1 MLTVYLDTSAKQLGW
16 QRVGLNFHLLQEE
29 SELKR
34 LSVASSAG
42 WSGASYAIVAAVL
55 FGVST
60 PFAKLLLGSVDAPL
74 LAAVFYLGSACGLW
88 CWRVLSKIVNARGS
102 AEAKLKRSDY
112 GWLAVATI
120 SGGVAG
126 PILLLCGLTHLPAST
141 VSLLLNFEAVF
152 TAALAWIVFKEG
164 VDRRLL
170 LGMAAITGGGILLYS
185 NGTICNGSAW
195 SMILVVT
202 ACMAWAVDNNL
213 TRKVSA
219 GDPIQIAMLKGAAA
233 GTFSLLLA
241 ILIGC
246 EVPSLSR
253 LFLAALIGCL
263 GYGVSL
269 SFFVLSLRKIGAAR
283 TGAYFSCAP
292 FFGAFLS
299 VALLKEP
306 VPFCLPAA
314 VVLMA
319 LGVYLHLTEEH
330 HHEHSHLLL
339 EHEHSH
345 VHDEHH
351 RHEHEVGQ
359 PVTEPHTHWHRH
371 EPFVHSHSHFPDIH
385 HLHDH

>member
-1 MLTVYLDTSAKQLGW
+1 M
-16 QRVGLNFHLLQEE
+16 
-29 SELKR
+29 KR
-34 LSVASSAG
+34 WSVACSAR
-42 WSGASYAIVAAVL
+42 WSGAFYAIVAAVL

-74 LAAVFYLGSACGLW
+74 LASVFYLGSACGLW
-88 CWRVLSKIVNARGS
+88 CWQGLANVVAASGL

-112 GWLAVATI
+112 GWLAAATV

-141 VSLLLNFEAVF
+141 VSLLLNFEVVF
-152 TAALAWIVFKEG
+152 TAALAWIAFKEG
-164 VDRRLL
+164 VERRLL
-170 LGMAAITGGGILLYS
+170 FGMLAITGGGILLFSGGTTY
-185 NGTICNGSAW
+185 NGPAW
-195 SMILVVT
+195 PMMLVVA

-219 GDPIQIAMLKGAAA
+219 GNPIQIAMLKGAAA
-233 GTFSLLLA
+233 GTFGLLLA
-241 ILIGC
+241 ICTGC
-246 EVPSLSR
+246 EIPSLDR
-253 LFLAALIGCL
+253 LLLAALVGCL

-269 SFFVLSLRKIGAAR
+269 RFFVLSLRKIGAAR

-299 VALLKEP
+299 IALLKEP
-306 VPFCLPAA
+306 VPSSLPAA

-319 LGVYLHLTEEH
+319 LGVYLHLTEDH
-330 HHEHSHLLL
+330 HHEHSHALL

-351 RHEHEVGQ
+351 CHEHEVGQ
-359 PVTEPHTHWHRH
+359 PVAEPHSHWHRH
-371 EPFVHSHSHFPDIH
+371 EPFVHSHRHFPDIH